1 MNIVRKSWALD
12 RRTFLR
18 GLGTAM
24 ALPLLEAMSPA
35 TVAAATALGAGK
47 APRRM
52 AYVYVPNGANM
63 ADWTPTKLGAEYDLP
78 LILEPLK
85 NVQKDVMVLS
95 NLAHRKA
102 FANGDGGGDH
112 ARASA
117 TFLTGMQARKTAGS
131 DIRIGVS
138 VDQVAAQRIGNKTR
152 LPSLELSCDPVQ
164 QVGNCDSG
172 YSCAYSFNISWR
184 NESSPLPAEVNPR
197 LVFDRLFTDG
207 RPGETVEQRARR
219 EQRNRSVLDFVMD
232 DAKSLQSKL
241 GVTDRRKLDEYM
253 TSVRELEQRIERGG
267 KFGVAEGVGKAPEG
281 IPGVNRDHI
290 RLMYDLLAMAF
301 QTDST
306 RIATF
311 IVAHDGSNNPYPFIG
326 VNEGHHD
333 LSHHQDKK
341 EKKDKIAQI
350 NRYHMEQFAYF
361 IEKMRS
367 IKEGEG
373 SLLDNSM
380 IVYGSGIED
389 GNSHSH
395 ANLPILLA
403 GRGGGTLQ
411 PGRHVRYEK
420 ETPMTNLYLSMLD
433 RMEVKVD
440 RHGDST
446 GRLDQLS

>member
-1 MNIVRKSWALD
+1 
-12 RRTFLR
+12 
-18 GLGTAM
+18 
-24 ALPLLEAMSPA
+24 
-35 TVAAATALGAGK
+35 
-47 APRRM
+47 
-52 AYVYVPNGANM
+52 
-63 ADWTPTKLGAEYDLP
+63 
-78 LILEPLK
+78 
-85 NVQKDVMVLS
+85 
-95 NLAHRKA
+95 
-102 FANGDGGGDH
+102 
-112 ARASA
+112 
-117 TFLTGMQARKTAGS
+117 
-131 DIRIGVS
+131 
-138 VDQVAAQRIGNKTR
+138 
-152 LPSLELSCDPVQ
+152 
-164 QVGNCDSG
+164 
-172 YSCAYSFNISWR
+172 
-184 NESSPLPAEVNPR
+184 
-197 LVFDRLFTDG
+197 
-207 RPGETVEQRARR
+207 
-219 EQRNRSVLDFVMD
+219 
-232 DAKSLQSKL
+232 
-241 GVTDRRKLDEYM
+241 
-253 TSVRELEQRIERGG
+253 
-267 KFGVAEGVGKAPEG
+267 VAEGVGKAPEG

-373 SLLDNSM
+373 TLLDNSM